1 MLDAV
6 IKKIE
11 KGKPIFDKIAQ
22 NIYLGAV
29 RDGFLTAMPAILF
42 SSVFI
47 LAASIPEIFGIKLPA
62 DVSTWL
68 WKVYNYSMGI
78 VGLLV
83 SATTAKCLA
92 ESMNRRLPEG
102 KVINTTSVMLA
113 SICGFFMLAVS
124 DVKLGIS
131 TTYLG
136 TKGLLASFIAA
147 FITVK
152 MYKFCVEKDVTIHMP
167 KEVPGT
173 ISQMFRDVF
182 PFSFSVLVCVI
193 IDLIV
198 RNLFGYT
205 FAEAIITLLQPLFTA
220 ADGYLGICII
230 WGAMAMFWFVGVHG
244 PSIVEPAIA
253 AIIYANVDAN
263 LALFK
268 AGHQA
273 ANVLTVGLGNFVGT
287 MGGTGATLVVPF
299 LFMLFARSKQ
309 LKAVGKTTFIP
320 VCFAVNEPL
329 LFATPI
335 VLNPYFFVP
344 FLLAPMVNVSLF
356 KFFVDVLKM
365 NSFIYV
371 LPWATPAPIGLILG
385 TGISFLAVLLAVL
398 LIVVDGI
405 IYLPFVKAYD
415 ASLLEE
421 EKQKEALEALEEQV
435 KEEEPET
442 NEPLQLDKKINVLV
456 LCVGAGTSAMFA
468 NAVKEGAKETG
479 FPVDATASA
488 YGNHYDILKNYDVV
502 VLSPQVQAHLEEVKQ
517 DAKEGTKV
525 IATKGAQY
533 IQLTRDP
540 KGAVEFI
547 VEQEK
552 EG

>member
-11 KGKPIFDKIAQ
+11 KGKPFFDKIAQ

-152 MYKFCVEKDVTIHMP
+152 MYKFCVEKNVTIHMP

-263 LALFK
+263 LVLFK

>member
-1 MLDAV
+1 M
-6 IKKIE
+6 KKVNHFSI
-11 KGKPIFDKIAQ
+11 KIAQ

-263 LALFK
+263 LVLFK

>member
-1 MLDAV
+1 MV
-6 IKKIE
+6 C
-11 KGKPIFDKIAQ
+11 GYSKPFFDKIAQ

-263 LALFK
+263 LVLFK

>member
-11 KGKPIFDKIAQ
+11 KGKPFFDKIAQ

-62 DVSTWL
+62 DVLTWL

>member
-11 KGKPIFDKIAQ
+11 KGKPFFDKIAQ

-263 LALFK
+263 LVLFK

-421 EKQKEALEALEEQV
+421 EKQKEALEEQV

>member
-11 KGKPIFDKIAQ
+11 KGKPFFDKIAQ

-152 MYKFCVEKDVTIHMP
+152 MYKFCVENDVTIHMP

>member
-11 KGKPIFDKIAQ
+11 KGKPFFDRIAQ

-263 LALFK
+263 LVLFK

>member
-1 MLDAV
+1 MLDTV

-11 KGKPIFDKIAQ
+11 KGKPFFDKIAQ

-263 LALFK
+263 LVLFK

-287 MGGTGATLVVPF
+287 MGGTGATLV
-299 LFMLFARSKQ
+299 
-309 LKAVGKTTFIP
+309 
-320 VCFAVNEPL
+320 
-329 LFATPI
+329 
-335 VLNPYFFVP
+335 VP

-435 KEEEPET
+435 KEEETET

-479 FPVDATASA
+479 LPVDATASA